1 MCVFLL
7 HLVQPA
13 LDKAASQTTSN
24 TQGVLEAEAVQVQRS
39 FTVSAL
45 GSNQLSVQYMDP
57 MQTLALAGDANNEPY
72 LFHVV

>member
-13 LDKAASQTTSN
+13 LDGADSQTTSN

-39 FTVSAL
+39 FLVSAL
-45 GSNQLSVQYMDP
+45 GSSQHGVQYMGP
-57 MQTLALAGDANNEPY
+57 LQTLAPANEPD